1 MVCWR
6 QADVATTLLDKM
18 ISPHR
23 LTTPGPSSKGI
34 ITPRSAVASQQPIGT
49 LRPGHRPQAAPRSTE
64 AQRARPGCHIA
75 RSRAGAQPGSRG
87 VPSVDAV
94 AAVTLPPPAVPRK
107 Q

>member
-23 LTTPGPSSKGI
+23 LTTPGRSRTGI
-34 ITPRSAVASQQPIGT
+34 NPRSAAALRQPTGM
-49 LRPGHRPQAAPRSTE
+49 LRPARRPRAATRSTE